1 MHPILINIGSFNL
14 YTYGLFMALG
24 FLTAMQVSKMIA
36 KPHGISAEI
45 ITDIFFVILISALF
59 GARLLYVII
68 NFNSYRDN
76 LLGIFH
82 IWNGGLVFFG
92 GFIAAVTACVIY
104 FKKKNLKI
112 FQTADIIAPGI
123 ALGHAVGRIGCLFA
137 GCCYGKVCDLPIA
150 IKFTNSDSLAPLN
163 VFLHPTQIYSMI
175 SNLIIF
181 FTLLWL
187 QKRKKFDGMVFL
199 IYIILY
205 SLFRSI
211 IEFFRGDFRGDFIF
225 DFISMSQGIGFMVS
239 LIAFVI
245 LIKLSRSSH
254 GPKSNH

>member
-24 FLTAMQVSKMIA
+24 FLTAMQVSKINA

-45 ITDIFFVILISALF
+45 ITDIFFVILISALV
-59 GARLLYVII
+59 GSRLLYVII
-68 NFNSYRDN
+68 NFNSYKDN
-76 LLGIFH
+76 LLSVFH

-92 GFIAAVTACVIY
+92 GFIAAVAACAIY

-211 IEFFRGDFRGDFIF
+211 IEFFSGDFRGDFIF

-254 GPKSNH
+254 GSKSNH

>member
-24 FLTAMQVSKMIA
+24 FLTAMQVSKINA

-45 ITDIFFVILISALF
+45 ITDIFFVILLSALV

-68 NFNSYRDN
+68 NFNSYKDN
-76 LLGIFH
+76 LLSVFQ

-92 GFIAAVTACVIY
+92 GFIAAVIASVLY
-104 FKKKNLKI
+104 FKKKDLNI

-163 VFLHPTQIYSMI
+163 VFLHPTQVYSMI

-211 IEFFRGDFRGDFIF
+211 IEFFRGDYRGDFIF

-254 GPKSNH
+254 GSKSNH

>member
-14 YTYGLFMALG
+14 YTYGLFVALG
-24 FLTAMQVSKMIA
+24 FLTAMQVSKINA

-45 ITDIFFVILISALF
+45 ITDIFFVILISALV

-76 LLGIFH
+76 LLGVFH

-92 GFIAAVTACVIY
+92 GFIAAVTACAIY
-104 FKKKNLKI
+104 FKKKNLSI
-112 FQTADIIAPGI
+112 FKTADIIAPGI

-163 VFLHPTQIYSMI
+163 IFLHPTQIYSMI
-175 SNLIIF
+175 SNLILF

-225 DFISMSQGIGFMVS
+225 DFISLSQGIGFMVS

-245 LIKLSRSSH
+245 LIKLSRSTHDS
-254 GPKSNH
+254 KSNH